1 MNLFELTHTRT
12 CAGGVQKPQQK
23 NFKIGGQCSP
33 SFNEGWC
40 QAR

>member
-1 MNLFELTHTRT
+1 MNLFELTHARIF
-12 CAGGVQKPQQK
+12 AGGGVQKPQQFSK
-23 NFKIGGQCSP
+23 KEDKCSP